1 MYFEVLLD
9 KFLVDML
16 PQVKIE
22 YRLKLFKLLRLIL
35 KILPVSLALIL
46 MIIVAMLRII
56 NLNLILT
63 YNRYM
68 KTLK

>member
-35 KILPVSLALIL
+35 KIITCVPCTNSYDYSGYVENHQPEFNFDL
-46 MIIVAMLRII
+46 
-56 NLNLILT
+56 
-63 YNRYM
+63 
-68 KTLK
+68 